1 MPELPEVETIVR
13 DLRPALLGRTMLR
26 VSLSHDD
33 VLRDVTRRRLLTG
46 LRGAKIVNLSRR
58 AKHAVLELDSGRR
71 LVIQPGMSGVLFVAD
86 EPLAAADAKYA
97 VLRAPL
103 DDGRELVYRD
113 VRRLGTLLLLNDAEW
128 RKYDDALGPE
138 PLEPAFTA
146 EAFADRLGRSRQAI
160 KKVLMDQRYVV
171 GVGNIYAN
179 EALFAARI
187 DPSRAA
193 NRVTSEEYAALHAEV
208 RRILTA
214 AIRSK
219 GTTFRDY
226 RTGTGEKGNFQFELL
241 VYGREGEPCRR
252 CGTRLTLTHLIDG
265 RSTVFCHRCQH

>member
-26 VSLSHDD
+26 AFLSHDD

-58 AKHAVLELDSGRR
+58 AKHAVLALDTGRR
-71 LVIQPGMSGVLFVAD
+71 LVIQPGMSGVLLVAD
-86 EPLAAADAKYA
+86 EPLDGADAKYA

-113 VRRLGTLLLLNDAEW
+113 VRRLGTLLLLSDTDW
-128 RKYDDALGPE
+128 RKYDEALGPE
-138 PLEPAFTA
+138 PLDPAFTA
-146 EAFADRLGRSRQAI
+146 KNFAERLGRSRQAI

-179 EALFAARI
+179 EALFAAWI

-193 NRVTSEEYAALHAEV
+193 NRVTAEEYAALHAEV
-208 RRILTA
+208 RRILND

>member
-13 DLRPALLGRTMLR
+13 DLRPALLGRTILR
-26 VSLSHDD
+26 AALSHDD
-33 VLRDVTRRRLLTG
+33 VLRDVTRRRLLAG
-46 LRGAKIVNLSRR
+46 LRGAEVVDLSRR
-58 AKHAVLELDSGRR
+58 AKHAVLALDTGRR
-71 LVIQPGMSGVLFVAD
+71 LVIQPGMSGVLFIAE
-86 EPLAAADAKYA
+86 EPLAGADARYA
-97 VLRAPL
+97 VLRAAL

-113 VRRLGTLLLLNDAEW
+113 VRRLGTLLLLSDAAW
-128 RKYDDALGPE
+128 RQYDEALGPE
-138 PLEPAFTA
+138 PLDPEFTA
-146 EAFADRLGRSRQAI
+146 DDFAGRLGRSRQAI

-187 DPSRAA
+187 DPSRPAKGVTAA
-193 NRVTSEEYAALHAEV
+193 EYAALHAEV

>member
-13 DLRPALLGRTMLR
+13 ELRPALLGRTILR
-26 VSLSHDD
+26 ATLSHDD
-33 VLRDVTRRRLLTG
+33 VLRDVTRRRLLAG
-46 LRGAKIVNLSRR
+46 LRGATVVDLSRR
-58 AKHAVLELDSGRR
+58 AKHAVLELDTGRR
-71 LVIQPGMSGVLFVAD
+71 LVIQPGMSGVLLVAD

-97 VLRAPL
+97 VLRAAL

-113 VRRLGTLLLLNDAEW
+113 VRRLGTLLLLDDAQW
-128 RKYDDALGPE
+128 RAYDEALGPE
-138 PLEPAFTA
+138 PLDKRFTA
-146 EAFADRLGRSRQAI
+146 DRFAERLGRSRQAI
-160 KKVLMDQRYVV
+160 KKVLMDQRFVV

-187 DPSRAA
+187 DPSRPA
-193 NRVTSEEYAALHAEV
+193 NGVTREEFAALHGEV

-226 RTGTGEKGNFQFELL
+226 RTGRGEKGSFQFELL
-241 VYGREGEPCRR
+241 VYGREGEACRR

>member
-13 DLRPALLGRTMLR
+13 DLRPALVGRTILR
-26 VSLSHDD
+26 ASLSHDD
-33 VLRDVTRRRLLTG
+33 VLRDVTRRRLLAG
-46 LRGAKIVNLSRR
+46 LRGATVVGLSRR
-58 AKHAVLELDSGRR
+58 AKHAVLELDTGRR
-71 LVIQPGMSGVLFVAD
+71 LVIQPGMSGVLFIAEQSLAGAD
-86 EPLAAADAKYA
+86 TKYA
-97 VLRAPL
+97 VLRAAL
-103 DDGRELVYRD
+103 DDARELVYRD
-113 VRRLGTLLLLNDAEW
+113 VRRLGTLLLLDDGEW
-128 RKYDDALGPE
+128 REYDESLGPE
-138 PLEPAFTA
+138 PLDPEFTA
-146 EAFADRLGRSRQAI
+146 DDFAERLGRSRQAI

-187 DPSRAA
+187 DPSRPAS
-193 NRVTSEEYAALHAEV
+193 RVTADEYAALHAEV

-214 AIRSK
+214 AIHSK

>member
-13 DLRPALLGRTMLR
+13 DLRPELVGRTILR
-26 VSLSHDD
+26 ASLSHDD
-33 VLRDVTRRRLLTG
+33 VLRDVTRRGLLTG
-46 LRGAKIVNLSRR
+46 LHGAKIVSLSRR
-58 AKHAVLELDSGRR
+58 AKHAVFELDTRRR
-71 LVIQPGMSGVLFVAD
+71 LVIQPGMSGVLLIAD
-86 EPLAAADAKYA
+86 ERLSATDAKYA

-113 VRRLGTLLLLNDAEW
+113 VRRLGTLLLLREADWESYDA
-128 RKYDDALGPE
+128 ALGPE
-138 PLEPAFTA
+138 PLDPALTA
-146 EAFADRLGRSRQAI
+146 EAFAARLGRSRQAI

-179 EALFAARI
+179 EALHAARI

-193 NRVTSEEYAALHAEV
+193 NRVTADEYALLLGEV
-208 RRILTA
+208 RRILAA

-219 GTTFRDY
+219 GTTLRDF
-226 RTGTGEKGNFQFELL
+226 RTGTGERGNFQFELL
-241 VYGREGEPCRR
+241 AYGREGEPCRR

>member
-13 DLRPALLGRTMLR
+13 DLRPALLGRTILR
-26 VSLSHDD
+26 ATLSHDD
-33 VLRDVTRRRLLTG
+33 VLRDVTRRRLLGG
-46 LRGAKIVNLSRR
+46 LRGASIRDLSRR
-58 AKHAVLELDSGRR
+58 AKHAVLELDTGRR
-71 LVIQPGMSGVLFVAD
+71 LVIQPGMSGVLLIAG
-86 EPLAAADAKYA
+86 EPLSARDAKYA
-97 VLRAPL
+97 VLRAAL

-113 VRRLGTLLLLNDAEW
+113 VRRLGTLLLLTEAEW
-128 RKYDDALGPE
+128 RAYDETLGPE
-138 PLEPAFTA
+138 PLDPDFTA
-146 EAFADRLGRSRQAI
+146 ERFADRLGRSRQAI
-160 KKVLMDQRYVV
+160 KKVLMDQRFVV

-187 DPSRAA
+187 DPSRPAK
-193 NRVTSEEYAALHAEV
+193 RVSPAEFAALHGEV
-208 RRILTA
+208 RRILTS